1 MLTIHSKTK
10 GDKFFHLYLFSHFST
25 WKTSTINK
33 ILRTKNKTKQKPGQ
47 STFYEWLLCDMHCEG
62 FSM

>member
-1 MLTIHSKTK
+1 MSKKKPRRRQMLTIHSKTK

-33 ILRTKNKTKQKPGQ
+33 ILRTKNKTK
-47 STFYEWLLCDMHCEG
+47 
-62 FSM
+62 